1 MLHRTPL
8 CTICYLVLLSFH
20 QLPAQKSNLETYIS
34 AWDSLSCIEVERG
47 ADFQDST
54 FWTLDNLEDILG
66 LTQHPNPLIRAK
78 TLLLL
83 LNREGEDQI
92 PFVSLM
98 AEHLRDTST
107 VKFCFSWDTQPFTAT
122 YSLATL
128 YASLVA
134 GANSMVLFYVPG
146 KRFTAD
152 SLQKRQ
158 LDSLILCQYLPD
170 LKERQSVALS
180 APVYPDFL
188 PILRRNVSEQQDQDA
203 LIYLS
208 RFQQAQDVDLILHQ
222 LNQVG
227 MEKVWIPLL
236 LFQHPRL
243 LDTLGYYLDTQ
254 WNNSRYINIIAK
266 YKNEQ
271 AAQLLQA
278 VYQRKQ
284 AETNGTPRVSD
295 LQRALEQ
302 NFTSAY
308 ADLLLQCLSQN
319 QATVH
324 QPLPDSLWT
333 IHGDSLLQLFHQWEN
348 SDKQWERRSAKK
360 IYDQAKAYQEV
371 NYPDEL
377 VPLIMSQIQPGSKY
391 LDSATSLWHI
401 WQTRDP
407 DFVTPLFEL
416 LDQEPLGVNRFIILK
431 ILHHYEEE
439 GINERLRQWVDN
451 HSVLVPTIADAQEG
465 GRFFNDLEYYGKKK

>member
-1 MLHRTPL
+1 MLIRSPL
-8 CTICYLVLLSFH
+8 FAIYYLVLLSFH
-20 QLPAQKSNLETYIS
+20 QLPAQKSNLDTYVS
-34 AWDSLSCIEVERG
+34 AWDSLSCIDVERG
-47 ADFQDST
+47 ANFQDST
-54 FWTLDNLEDILG
+54 FWALGKLEDAIE

-83 LNREGEDQI
+83 LNREGQYRI

-98 AEHLRDTST
+98 AEHIRDTGT
-107 VKFCFSWDTQPFTAT
+107 VQFCFSWDNQPFTHT

-134 GANSMVLFYVPG
+134 GANSTVLLYVPG
-146 KRFTAD
+146 KRFASG

-158 LDSLILCQYLPD
+158 LDSLILCQYLPN
-170 LKERQSVALS
+170 LKERESIAFS
-180 APVYPDFL
+180 APLYPEFL
-188 PILRRNVSEQQDQDA
+188 PILRCFVSEQKDQDA

-208 RFQQAQDVDLILHQ
+208 RFQQAQDVELILHQ
-222 LNQVG
+222 LDQVG
-227 MEKVWIPLL
+227 IENLWIPLTF
-236 LFQHPRL
+236 FQHPRL
-243 LDTLGYYLDTQ
+243 LDTLGNYLDTQ
-254 WNNSRYINIIAK
+254 WNNSRYISAIAK

-271 AAQLLQA
+271 AAQVLWA
-278 VYQRKQ
+278 VYQRKK
-284 AETNGTPRVSD
+284 AEANGTPRLND
-295 LQRALEQ
+295 LKSALEQ
-302 NFTSAY
+302 NFTSVY
-308 ADLLLQCLSQN
+308 ADLLLQCLSEN
-319 QATVH
+319 QPNLSR
-324 QPLPDSLWT
+324 PLPDSLWI
-333 IHGDSLLQLFHQWEN
+333 IHGDSLLQLFHQWNN
-348 SDKQWERRSAKK
+348 SDKRWKDRSVKN
-360 IYDQAKAYQEV
+360 IYDQAKAYQEA

-416 LDQEPLGVNRFIILK
+416 LDQEPLGINRFIILK

-439 GINERLRQWVDN
+439 GVNERLRQWVDN
-451 HSVLVPTIADAQEG
+451 HAVLVPTIADAREG

>member
-1 MLHRTPL
+1 LD
-8 CTICYLVLLSFH
+8 
-20 QLPAQKSNLETYIS
+20 TYVS
-34 AWDSLSCIEVERG
+34 TWDSLSCIEVERG

-54 FWTLDNLEDILG
+54 FWTLGKLEDVIG

-92 PFVSLM
+92 PFANLM
-98 AEHLRDTST
+98 AEHLRDTGA
-107 VKFCFSWDTQPFTAT
+107 VKFSFNWNNQPFTHT

-134 GANSMVLFYVPG
+134 GANSTVQIYVPG
-146 KRFTAD
+146 KRFAAD

-170 LKERQSVALS
+170 LKERESIAFS
-180 APVYPDFL
+180 APFYPDFF
-188 PILRRNVSEQQDQDA
+188 PTLRRFVYEQHDQEA

-208 RFQQAQDVDLILHQ
+208 KFQQAQDVELILHQ
-222 LNQVG
+222 LDQVG
-227 MEKVWIPLL
+227 IEKLWIPLTF
-236 LFQHPRL
+236 FQHPRL
-243 LDTLGYYLDTQ
+243 LDTLSNYLDTQ
-254 WNNSRYINIIAK
+254 WNNSRYISAIAK

-271 AAQLLQA
+271 AAQVLWA
-278 VYQRKQ
+278 VYQKKK
-284 AETNGTPRVSD
+284 AEANGTPRVSD

-302 NFTSAY
+302 NFTSIY

-333 IHGDSLLQLFHQWEN
+333 IHGDSLLQLFHRWEN

-360 IYDQAKAYQEV
+360 IYDQAKAYQEA
-371 NYPDEL
+371 NYPDQL

-391 LDSATSLWHI
+391 LDSATSFWHI

-439 GINERLRQWVDN
+439 SINERLRQWVDN
-451 HSVLVPTIADAQEG
+451 HAVLVPTIADAQEG